1 MLWITFGSGKDYE
14 YGNVEIGQICKG
26 QGSLCPN
33 IRHFA
38 FYVKRKTLNFDLPFF
53 K

>member
-14 YGNVEIGQICKG
+14 SGNVEIGQICNG

-38 FYVKRKTLNFDLPFF
+38 FCLKWEGPQLRSSVP
-53 K
+53 